1 MNISKNKSSDVDPN
15 QQDMRELENLYNSR
29 QFNSLENRVKQLLK
43 KYPKNTN
50 LHNILGI
57 ALKDQWKLTD
67 SIEIFEK
74 AIKIQPN
81 FYIAY
86 HNMGNVLQDLC
97 RLDEAKTCYQKC
109 IGINPNYIEA
119 YIGLGKVL
127 LDFNKLDE
135 SAVVF
140 KRALKLKP
148 ENA

>member
-86 HNMGNVLQDLC
+86 HNMVNVLKELC
-97 RLDEAKTCYQKC
+97 RLD
-109 IGINPNYIEA
+109 
-119 YIGLGKVL
+119 
-127 LDFNKLDE
+127 
-135 SAVVF
+135 
-140 KRALKLKP
+140 
-148 ENA
+148 